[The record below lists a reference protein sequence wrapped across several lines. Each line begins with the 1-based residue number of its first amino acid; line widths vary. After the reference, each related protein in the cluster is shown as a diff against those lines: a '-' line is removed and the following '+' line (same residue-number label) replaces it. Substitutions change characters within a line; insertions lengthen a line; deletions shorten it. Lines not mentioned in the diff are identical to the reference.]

1 MSEIRLRVLRH
12 VPGLSEAA
20 VAHLT
25 GKRGGTEPRV
35 PGFPEWLDADHP
47 RDAWLTEEI
56 MAQTSK
62 KEGFAVADDA
72 RVYGKFDTNA
82 EAEKVRQGGLT
93 LKVEPV
99 LPAAD
104 PEPEAAP
111 APAAS
116 K

>member
-56 MAQTSK
+56 MAGT
-62 KEGFAVADDA
+62 KEFAVADDA
-72 RVYGKFDTNA
+72 RVYGKFKSSA
-82 EAEKVRQGGLT
+82 EAEKVRAGGLT

-99 LPAAD
+99 LPATD
-104 PEPEAAP
+104 PEPEAEPKKA
-111 APAAS
+111 AAS